1 MEYITI
7 VLLVAILIISI
18 FALVKKPA
26 HNTSL
31 EQIIQQLIRDI
42 SRIET
47 VLKDEMARGREES
60 SKLNSSMRTE
70 IAQYLKN
77 IGDSLEKR
85 ISLFSQQQTDNFEQ
99 FSQNLQ
105 LLTEKNEK
113 KMSEVRETIEK
124 RLELIQKDNTEQL
137 ERMRNTVD
145 EKLTDTLDKRLG
157 EKFKLVND
165 RLEQV
170 YKGLGEMQ
178 TLATGVGDLKKVLT
192 NVKTR
197 GTWGE
202 IQLGNL
208 LDQMLTKEQYEQ
220 NITTKRD
227 SKERVE
233 YAIKIPS
240 KNDDNASIWLPIDAK
255 FPMDIY
261 NKLASAQEEA
271 NVDLVVLYGKEL
283 ENFIKQQAKT
293 INEKYIDPPYT
304 TDFAILYLPIEGLYA
319 EVTQRPGLCEFL
331 QTQYRVT
338 VTGPNTIAAFL
349 NSLQMGFRTLAIEK
363 RSSEVWETLGVIKNE
378 FGKFGMI
385 LEKAKKKI
393 QEAGNVI
400 DEAGSKTRSIESK
413 LKKVETLPITNTE
426 TANKLFVETDQ
437 TSI

>member
-7 VLLVAILIISI
+7 VLLFAILIISI

>member
-1 MEYITI
+1 MDIITV
-7 VLLVAILIISI
+7 VLLAIILII
-18 FALVKKPA
+18 LTVLLLRKPKQE
-26 HNTSL
+26 TTL
-31 EQIIQQLIRDI
+31 EPIIQQLIRDI
-42 SRIET
+42 ARIES
-47 VLKDEMARGREES
+47 VIKDEMARSREES
-60 SKLNSSMRTE
+60 SKLNSTMRTE

-85 ISLFSQQQTDNFEQ
+85 ISIFSQQQTENFEQ

-113 KMSEVRETIEK
+113 KMTEVRETIEK

-192 NVKTR
+192 NVKTP
-197 GTWGE
+197 GTRGE
-202 IQLGNL
+202 IKRGNL
-208 LDQMLTKEQYEQ
+208 LDQMLTKDQYEQ
-220 NITTKRD
+220 NISTKRNSSD
-227 SKERVE
+227 RVE
-233 YAIKIPS
+233 YAVKIPS
-240 KNDDNASIWLPIDAK
+240 KNDDDSSIFLPIDAK

-261 NKLASAQEEA
+261 NKLATAQEDA
-271 NVDLVVLYGKEL
+271 NIELVVLYGKEL
-283 ENFIKQQAKT
+283 ETFIKQQAKT
-293 INEKYIDPPYT
+293 INEKYIDPPFT
-304 TDFAILYLPIEGLYA
+304 TDFGILYLPIEGLYA

-378 FGKFGMI
+378 FGKFGVI

-400 DEAGSKTRSIESK
+400 DEAGSKTRSIETK
-413 LKKVETLPITNTE
+413 LKRVESLPDKSLPDKSSEDN
-426 TANKLFVETDQ
+426 NKLFIE
-437 TSI
+437 

>member
-1 MEYITI
+1 MDVIIIVILTIILVITV
-7 VLLVAILIISI
+7 VLLLR
-18 FALVKKPA
+18 KPKLSD
-26 HNTSL
+26 TL
-31 EQIIQQLIRDI
+31 EPAIQQLIRDI
-42 SRIET
+42 ARIES
-47 VLKDEMARGREES
+47 VIKDEMARSREENT
-60 SKLNSSMRTE
+60 KINSTLRTE

-85 ISLFSQQQTDNFEQ
+85 ISIFSQQQTDNFEQ

-105 LLTEKNEK
+105 QLTEKNEK
-113 KMSEVRETIEK
+113 KMTEVRETIEK

-220 NITTKRD
+220 NISTKRNSND
-227 SKERVE
+227 RVE

-240 KNDDNASIWLPIDAK
+240 KNDDDSSIYLPIDAK

-271 NVDLVVLYGKEL
+271 NTELVVLYGKEL

-293 INEKYIDPPYT
+293 IYEKYIDPPFT

-378 FGKFGMI
+378 FGKFGVI

-400 DEAGSKTRSIESK
+400 DEAGSKSRSIESK
-413 LKKVETLPITNTE
+413 LKKVETLPVTNAEPT
-426 TANKLFVETDQ
+426 NKLFIDADIQ
-437 TSI
+437 PS

>member
-1 MEYITI
+1 MDVITI
-7 VLLVAILIISI
+7 VLLAIILII
-18 FALVKKPA
+18 LVVLLLRKPKQEA
-26 HNTSL
+26 TL
-31 EQIIQQLIRDI
+31 EPIIQQMIRDI
-42 SRIET
+42 ARIEAII
-47 VLKDEMARGREES
+47 KDEMARSREES
-60 SKLNSSMRTE
+60 SKLNSTMRTE

-85 ISLFSQQQTDNFEQ
+85 ISIFSQQQTDNFEQ

-113 KMSEVRETIEK
+113 KMTEVRETIEK

-208 LDQMLTKEQYEQ
+208 LDQMLTKDQYEQ
-220 NITTKRD
+220 NISTKRNSSD
-227 SKERVE
+227 RVE
-233 YAIKIPS
+233 YAVKIPS
-240 KNDDNASIWLPIDAK
+240 KNDDDSSIYLPIDAK

-261 NKLASAQEEA
+261 NKLATAQEEA
-271 NVDLVVLYGKEL
+271 NVEMVVLYGKEL
-283 ENFIKQQAKT
+283 ETFIKQQAKT

-304 TDFAILYLPIEGLYA
+304 TDFGILYLPIEGLYA

-378 FGKFGMI
+378 FGKFGII

-400 DEAGSKTRSIESK
+400 DEAGSKTRSIETK
-413 LKKVETLPITNTE
+413 LKRVESLPDKSLPDKSSEDN
-426 TANKLFVETDQ
+426 NKLFIE
-437 TSI
+437 